1 MQRTDECDTGS
12 SRILGKE
19 VSDAAV
25 WATDPL
31 VSVCIISYQQAPY
44 IGRAIEGALAQK
56 TTFPFEIV
64 IGDDAST
71 DGTCRVAQRYQRDYP
86 DKIRVLTSE
95 RNRGKHWNYQRT
107 ERACRGTYLAY
118 CDADDY
124 WHHPGK
130 LQLQAD
136 YLEAHPECGL
146 IDTDGDWFDVTRGT
160 RIKNALAGQ
169 RPSSGAAWQLR
180 DVITSDWIMM
190 SCTVMMR
197 RAVLEDVLNSC
208 ADDVGGRFPMADLP
222 RFIEVAV
229 RSGIAHINQSTA
241 TYCVFP
247 ESSCH
252 SRDPVKNLAYYRG
265 GRELRLRAAAR
276 WGGTAS
282 REWQQR
288 IVARSTLRLLRYACQ
303 ARRSD
308 VARELLQDAADYEV
322 PVGPVGRLNA
332 YGARCGM
339 GPAVIRALLLQ
350 WAKVRRS
357 VRHVAW
363 VRAIKERWGIQ

>member
-1 MQRTDECDTGS
+1 MQRDHGSGTDSAGIS
-12 SRILGKE
+12 GKE

-25 WATDPL
+25 WAAEPL

-71 DGTCRVAQRYQRDYP
+71 DGTCRVAHGYQRDHP
-86 DKIRVLTSE
+86 DKIRVLISE

-107 ERACRGTYLAY
+107 ERACRGKYVAY

-130 LQLQAD
+130 LQLQVD

-146 IDTDGDWFDVTRGT
+146 IGSDGDWFDVSKGV
-160 RIKNALAGQ
+160 RIRNVMAGR
-169 RPSSGAAWQLR
+169 RPSSDGTLRLR
-180 DVITSDWIMM
+180 DLITSDWMMM

-208 ADDVGGRFPMADLP
+208 ADDLGGRFPMADLP
-222 RFIEVAV
+222 RFIEVAA
-229 RSGIAHINQSTA
+229 RSEIAHVNQSTA
-241 TYCVFP
+241 TYCLFG

-252 SRDPVKNLAYYRG
+252 SRDPGRNLAYHRG

-276 WGGTAS
+276 WGGAAS
-282 REWQQR
+282 RQWQQR

-303 ARRSD
+303 ARRND
-308 VARELLQDAADYEV
+308 VARELLQEAADYEV
-322 PVGPVGRLNA
+322 SVGPRGRLNA
-332 YGARCGM
+332 YGSRPGM
-339 GPAVIRALLLQ
+339 APAVIRALLMQ
-350 WAKVRRS
+350 WAKVPRS

-363 VRAIKERWGIQ
+363 LRAIKERWDIQ